1 MLFPEGATMI
11 KSQVGF
17 AAALFASIVLS
28 GPKPLWGA
36 DSPVDATLKSH
47 GLKRSGDLYVL
58 VTESDVKNKVQ
69 QIHRLSKQLSY
80 ALMQQ
85 QGTLSAKDYQD
96 TIKGLGDQV
105 NQHRSE
111 INTVTQQMNA
121 LPRFRGRLANNYTTE
136 QYQELQVYRNQL
148 QAEINQGTL
157 FLNQLKSR
165 PFNPKVKE
173 KVDADVQDRRESYH
187 QALLDLRQL
196 VDATRKKYADVSKN
210 DDVQKAV
217 ETVNTGAKTKLKL
230 GPSREFTTD
239 VKLLEKLERE
249 EAGENAPQPEPK
261 PGRTTKRSLRGK
273 RSSKPAANAPVPAST
288 PEADDR
294 F

>member
-1 MLFPEGATMI
+1 MI
-11 KSQVGF
+11 KTQVGL

-36 DSPVDATLKSH
+36 DSPVDGTLKSH
-47 GLKRSGDLYVL
+47 GLKRAGDLYVL

-69 QIHRLSKQLSY
+69 EIRRLSKQLSY

-96 TIKGLGDQV
+96 TIKGLGDQI

-157 FLNQLKSR
+157 FLNQLRSR
-165 PFNPKVKE
+165 PFDSKAKE

-187 QALLDLRQL
+187 QALSDLHQL

-210 DDVQKAV
+210 DDVQKAL

-249 EAGENAPQPEPK
+249 EAGENAPQPE
-261 PGRTTKRSLRGK
+261 RTTKRSLRGK
-273 RSSKPAANAPVPAST
+273 RSSKPAANAPAST
-288 PEADDR
+288 PAADGR